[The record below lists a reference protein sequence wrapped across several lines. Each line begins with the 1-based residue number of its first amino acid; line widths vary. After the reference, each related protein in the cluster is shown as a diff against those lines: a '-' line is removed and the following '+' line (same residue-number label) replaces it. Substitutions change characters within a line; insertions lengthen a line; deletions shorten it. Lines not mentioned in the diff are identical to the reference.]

1 MVEGNLS
8 MQGKVC
14 MVTGATR
21 GIGYAV
27 AKGLAQKGANVVIV
41 GRSEERIRTALTGI
55 RQAVNGACVE
65 GLLADLSSQ
74 ADVRKL
80 ARDFS
85 ARYSTLDVLVNNVGA
100 TILKYQQS
108 PDGLE
113 MTWALNYLNHFLL
126 THLLLNSLRAA
137 ANANG
142 EARIVEVTSSVY
154 RFSDPQFKR
163 LQQQKGYNGV
173 LAYAQSKRAI
183 QVYTH
188 ELARRMQG
196 TGVTINAITP
206 GFVATNI
213 AGGNGFLATIMM
225 ALIKRVSKPV
235 DEGVRPIVHLA
246 SAPELCGKSGG
257 YYKSFTAM
265 PDDPLC
271 KDQDIAARLWKMSE
285 EMTGLESIR

>member
-1 MVEGNLS
+1 

-27 AKGLAQKGANVVIV
+27 AKGLAQKGASVVIV
-41 GRSEERIRTALTGI
+41 GRSEKRIRDALTGI
-55 RQAVNGACVE
+55 RQVVNGACVE

-80 ARDFS
+80 AREFS
-85 ARYSTLDVLVNNVGA
+85 ERYSALDVLVNNVGA
-100 TILKYQQS
+100 TILKYRQS

-126 THLLLNSLRAA
+126 TNLLLDPLRTAA
-137 ANANG
+137 DANG
-142 EARIVEVTSSVY
+142 EARIVEITSSVY

-163 LQQQKGYNGV
+163 LQQQKRYNGV
-173 LAYAQSKRAI
+173 LAYAQSKRAL
-183 QVYTH
+183 QVYAH
-188 ELARRMQG
+188 EFTRRMQG
-196 TGVTINAITP
+196 TGITINVITP

-213 AGGNGFLATIMM
+213 AGGNGILANILM
-225 ALIKRVSKPV
+225 AFIKRISRPV
-235 DEGVRPIVHLA
+235 EEGVRPIVHLV
-246 SAPELCGKSGG
+246 SAPELRGTSGG
-257 YYKSFTAM
+257 YYKKFTAM

-285 EMTGLESIR
+285 EMTGL